1 MKYRSN
7 TNKGSLKVKLFL
19 LALLPSLSI
28 AIILSTVL
36 TQSRIGDYDELNL
49 ERGAISSQQLAS
61 LAQFALRDGKVEQ
74 LQALARAT
82 LEEKGV
88 RSVSIYDSKGR
99 EIIHAG
105 PQMQGGS
112 PSIAH
117 AESNQ
122 RFQAQANTMKT
133 DESMRF
139 MAPIFKYSLIND
151 ITLDQPV
158 SVTDNTTPIGWAEV
172 EYTDSAFTIKIYQ
185 TFLISA
191 GVTITTLLACLF
203 LALFINQRTLVSF
216 KKLNEGLNRMKQ
228 GDLDS
233 HIELKDEGE
242 LSTLA
247 HNINDM
253 ADSVKTSFNEMQH
266 NVEQTTF
273 DLKETLETIE
283 VQNIEL
289 DLARKEAI
297 EASRIKS
304 EFLAN
309 TSHEIR
315 TPLNGI
321 IGFTNL
327 LLRSPLSTQQADYL
341 ATIQQSSEGLL
352 TIINDI
358 LDFSKIEAGKLV
370 LDHIP
375 INLRDIIEDTLNMLA
390 PVAQD
395 KQLELVLL
403 IYPDV
408 PINLIGDPLRIKQ
421 VITNLVSNAIKFT
434 AQGGIIIRVSQEG
447 SNEKHANVIV
457 SVSDTGIGL
466 SPQQQRDIF
475 SAFTQANTSTSRE
488 FGGTGL
494 GLVISKRL
502 VEQMGGDIGLE
513 SEQGKGSTFWFSL
526 KAKQSEHKPD
536 PQPEKL
542 NDKRIGVIEN
552 NPVLQLSLRSQLD
565 SFGATPITISTDSL
579 NADDYAM
586 LLQQDLDAVIF
597 GIPSE
602 KNIDQLSNL
611 VINTPENINIPFLIL
626 TPNSQWIAKHKLPK
640 DMRAVTVTKPVP
652 QKKLF
657 DELYKLIYQPSIE
670 PQERAEPIVGTNK
683 LDYCPNILAVD
694 DNDANLKLITVLL
707 TDMGAKVSQ
716 ANSGLQA
723 LKAVDKQVFDLI
735 FMDIQMPEMDGVTA
749 TKKIRLLPE
758 PICNTPIV
766 ALTAHALSEEREKL
780 LSAGLNDHITKPIH
794 EHQLKEVIQRWCK
807 NHLAD
812 ANISYGSKKQ
822 NSPLNPLANILP
834 NQENSQKQAA
844 SASHTSASDT
854 LARTQPPLTA
864 VSSDEQNHIHL
875 QETTKLDRPVD
886 ITACIK
892 LAGNKPA
899 LAKDMLSMLIEN
911 LDSDVKNIAQ
921 ALEEKDYGVLL
932 DHVHKLHGATCYT
945 GVPRLKT
952 VTYDYETAIKQK
964 SFNTL
969 AIQQQQLEK
978 ESSAI
983 MAWQE
988 EHDIEVIFDE

>member
-7 TNKGSLKVKLFL
+7 INKGSLKVKLFL

-28 AIILSTVL
+28 ALVLSTVL
-36 TQSRIGDYDELNL
+36 TQSRISDYDELSL
-49 ERGAISSQQLAS
+49 ERGGISSQQLAS
-61 LAQFALRDGKVEQ
+61 LAQFPLRDGKVEQ
-74 LQALARAT
+74 LQMLARAT

-88 RSVSIYDSKGR
+88 RAVSIYDSKGR

-105 PQMQGGS
+105 PNMQS
-112 PSIAH
+112 FSQTVLNATANKRFTTKSI
-117 AESNQ
+117 S
-122 RFQAQANTMKT
+122 FKT
-133 DESMRF
+133 DENMRF
-139 MAPIFKYSLIND
+139 IAPIFKYSLIND
-151 ITLDQPV
+151 IDLDQPV
-158 SVTDNTTPIGWAEV
+158 SVADNTTPIGWAEV
-172 EYTDSAFTIKIYQ
+172 EYTDSAFTIRVYQ
-185 TFLISA
+185 TLLISA
-191 GVTITTLLACLF
+191 AVTAITLLTCLF

-216 KKLNEGLNRMKQ
+216 KKLNEGLHRMKQ

-247 HNINDM
+247 RNINDM

-370 LDHIP
+370 LDHVP

-395 KQLELVLL
+395 KHLELVLL

-408 PINLIGDPLRIKQ
+408 PIDLIGDPLRIKQ

-434 AQGGIIIRVSQEG
+434 AQGGIVIRVSQEG
-447 SNEKHANVIV
+447 SNEKQANVIV

-542 NDKRIGVIEN
+542 NGKRIGVIEI
-552 NPVLQLSLRSQLD
+552 NPVLQLSLRSQID
-565 SFGATPITISTDSL
+565 RFGATPITISADSL
-579 NADDYAM
+579 SPNDYTT
-586 LLQQDLDAVIF
+586 LLQEELDAIIF
-597 GIPSE
+597 GIPSGQE
-602 KNIDQLSNL
+602 SDFFSRLI
-611 VINTPENINIPFLIL
+611 IETPSNINIPFVIL
-626 TPNSQWIAKHKLPK
+626 SPNSQWAVKHKLPQS
-640 DMRAVTVTKPVP
+640 MRAITITKPVP

-657 DELYKLIYQPSIE
+657 DELYKLIYQPSIA
-670 PQERAEPIVGTNK
+670 PQERAEPLIGTNK
-683 LDYCPNILAVD
+683 LDYCPHILAVD
-694 DNDANLKLITVLL
+694 DNAANLKLITVLL

-716 ANSGLQA
+716 ATSGLQA
-723 LKAVDKQVFDLI
+723 LKAVNQQEFDLI

-749 TKKIRLLPE
+749 TKKIRLLPD

-780 LSAGLNDHITKPIH
+780 LSSGLNDHITKPIH

-807 NHLAD
+807 NHIDD
-812 ANISYGSKKQ
+812 ANISYGSRQQ
-822 NSPLNPLANILP
+822 NNAALKPLPYTSTDQKEGETPL
-834 NQENSQKQAA
+834 ESQQKPTGNETLTRQPSLAIVP
-844 SASHTSASDT
+844 SGEQSHVNVKDS
-854 LARTQPPLTA
+854 
-864 VSSDEQNHIHL
+864 I
-875 QETTKLDRPVD
+875 KLDRPVD

-911 LDSDVKNIAQ
+911 LENDSKHIAR
-921 ALEEKDYGVLL
+921 ALEEKDYDELL
-932 DHVHKLHGATCYT
+932 NHVHKLHGATCYT

-978 ESSAI
+978 EVSAI
-983 MAWQE
+983 LAWQE
-988 EHDIEVIFDE
+988 EHDMEVIFDE